1 MRYCGGITNLT
12 RSTHEVWK
20 SVRLSCWF
28 IAKKMPEVFD
38 QNEKEPEFDWLQL
51 HSEIRD
57 QVHEE
62 TTQEK
67 FMRKLKDNPF
77 VPIGIYTIST

>member
-1 MRYCGGITNLT
+1 
-12 RSTHEVWK
+12 
-20 SVRLSCWF
+20 
-28 IAKKMPEVFD
+28 MPEVFD
-38 QNEKEPEFDWLQL
+38 QSEKEPEFDWLQL
-51 HSEIRD
+51 HNEIHS

-77 VPIGIYTIST
+77 VPIGIYTVST

>member
-1 MRYCGGITNLT
+1 
-12 RSTHEVWK
+12 
-20 SVRLSCWF
+20 
-28 IAKKMPEVFD
+28 MPDVFD
-38 QNEKEPEFDWLQL
+38 QSEKEPEFDWLQL
-51 HSEIRD
+51 HSEIHA

>member
-1 MRYCGGITNLT
+1 
-12 RSTHEVWK
+12 
-20 SVRLSCWF
+20 
-28 IAKKMPEVFD
+28 MPEVLD
-38 QNEKEPEFDWLQL
+38 QSEKEPEFDWLQL
-51 HSEIRD
+51 HNEIQT

-77 VPIGIYTIST
+77 VPIGIYTI

>member
-1 MRYCGGITNLT
+1 MI
-12 RSTHEVWK
+12 E
-20 SVRLSCWF
+20 
-28 IAKKMPEVFD
+28 KKMPDVFD
-38 QNEKEPEFDWLQL
+38 QSEKEPEFDWLQL
-51 HSEIRD
+51 HNEIHT

-67 FMRKLKDNPF
+67 LMRKLKDNPF

>member
-1 MRYCGGITNLT
+1 M
-12 RSTHEVWK
+12 E
-20 SVRLSCWF
+20 
-28 IAKKMPEVFD
+28 KKMSDVFD
-38 QNEKEPEFDWLQL
+38 QREKEPEFDWLQL
-51 HSEIRD
+51 HSEIHA

>member
-1 MRYCGGITNLT
+1 M
-12 RSTHEVWK
+12 
-20 SVRLSCWF
+20 

-38 QNEKEPEFDWLQL
+38 ESEKEPEFDWLQL
-51 HSEIRD
+51 HSEIHTHI
-57 QVHEE
+57 HEE

-77 VPIGIYTIST
+77 VPIGIYTI

>member
-1 MRYCGGITNLT
+1 
-12 RSTHEVWK
+12 
-20 SVRLSCWF
+20 
-28 IAKKMPEVFD
+28 MPDVFD
-38 QNEKEPEFDWLQL
+38 QSEKEPEFDWLQL
-51 HSEIRD
+51 HNEIHT

>member
-1 MRYCGGITNLT
+1 MSWL
-12 RSTHEVWK
+12 
-20 SVRLSCWF
+20 
-28 IAKKMPEVFD
+28 IAKKMPEVLD
-38 QNEKEPEFDWLQL
+38 QSEKEPEFDWLQL
-51 HSEIRD
+51 HNEIQT

-77 VPIGIYTIST
+77 VPIGIYTIWT